1 MPASDTMDVPPFRGG
16 CSELMSFLPPN
27 RPRHFAASLAACVV
41 VRPLFVI
48 PGGNLLLPF
57 RLFVIPGGNL
67 LLSFR
72 LRISAALVAFFLCV
86 APHAHAQISLTTAV
100 DLALNS
106 NPRVQGAK
114 ADVAR
119 ARAQLSEAHDVY
131 VPSLTVGAGLG
142 QSYGYSP
149 QPPTLFT
156 FTGGSLVYS
165 SSQFSF
171 IRSASTAVN
180 AAQLALEDTRE
191 VVAQD
196 TALAFVALDHDQ
208 QREQVVSQQAGFA
221 DTLVTIVQK
230 RVDAGQDT
238 PIDLTQ
244 AKLTAAQLRFAILH
258 AQDETASDREH
269 LARLIGLPATALSTD
284 SNFPTSPITLNAP
297 EDTSVHGFANA
308 AVASAFANAEARR
321 QQAEGENTFRFR
333 PQLNLVAQYN
343 RYATFTDSFAALQK
357 LNGTIKADEGAFGIQ
372 ITLPLFD
379 RSRSAKARETAA
391 DASKAFHDA
400 QNAQIDALDGQSR
413 IRHSISELQAQA
425 EVATLQQQLAQQQLD
440 VLKVQLQSGNG
451 SPDAA
456 QMTPKDE
463 QKARIAERDK
473 YLGVIDASFQLRQAE
488 IQLLR
493 QTGQLETWLK
503 SALSPPPPAVPSP
516 TPQP

>member
-1 MPASDTMDVPPFRGG
+1 MPASDTMDVSALRGSH
-16 CSELMSFLPPN
+16 SEPMPFLPPN
-27 RPRHFAASLAACVV
+27 RPRHFAASLAACVA
-41 VRPLFVI
+41 VRPLFVS
-48 PGGNLLLPF
+48 PAGN
-57 RLFVIPGGNL
+57 
-67 LLSFR
+67 LSFR
-72 LRISAALVAFFLCV
+72 LRITATLAAFVLFL
-86 APHAHAQISLTTAV
+86 APPANAQISLTTAV

-114 ADVAR
+114 ADVDR
-119 ARAQLSEAHDVY
+119 ARAQLSQAHDVY
-131 VPSLTVGAGLG
+131 VPSLAIGAGLG

-165 SSQFSF
+165 SSQFSY
-171 IRSASTAVN
+171 IRSANAAIN

-208 QREQVVSQQAGFA
+208 QREKVVSQQAGYA
-221 DTLVTIVQK
+221 DALVTIVQK

-244 AKLTAAQLRFAILH
+244 AKLTAAQLRLTTLH
-258 AQDETASDREH
+258 AGDETASDREH
-269 LARLIGLPATALSTD
+269 LAHLIGLPAASLSAD
-284 SNFPTSPITLNAP
+284 SDFPPSPIPLDAPTSN
-297 EDTSVHGFANA
+297 DVHGFANA

-321 QQAEGENTFRFR
+321 QQAEGEATFRFR
-333 PQLNLVAQYN
+333 PQINLVAAYN

-357 LNGTIKADEGAFGIQ
+357 LNGTIKADEGVFGVQ
-372 ITLPLFD
+372 ITLPVFD
-379 RSRSAKARETAA
+379 KGRAAKARETAA
-391 DASKAFHDA
+391 DATKAFRDA
-400 QNAQIDALDGQSR
+400 QNAQIDALDSQSR
-413 IRHSISELQAQA
+413 LRHSISELQAQA

-451 SPDAA
+451 SPDSP

-473 YLGVIDASFQLRQAE
+473 YLSVIDASFQLRQAE

-503 SALSPPPPAVPSP
+503 SALSAKPI
-516 TPQP
+516 PQP